1 MEKKHYLGK
10 TLLFTALVSAMGV
23 AIAAPSQGGKARNA
37 ATVDLIPIGTL
48 ATGFFDEGASEIVA
62 HDPATQSLYVINAQ
76 ASVVDVIDI
85 RNPAAPVRSGE
96 LDVTLNLPNA
106 GGVNSVAVKNGMVA
120 IAVEND
126 DKQANGWI
134 AFYNIRGQYLGSVE
148 AGALPDMV
156 TFTPDGRH
164 VLSANEGEPNG
175 DYSVDPEGSVTIVT
189 LAPGKK
195 RYDIDRARV
204 STASFPTTVH
214 PDVRI
219 TGPLGTTVPQD
230 LEPEYIATSAN
241 SRTAWVS
248 LQENNAMAII
258 DIRSAT
264 VLDIVPLG
272 AKDHSLAG
280 SGIDASDRDSAI
292 NIQPWP
298 VKGLYMPDSIAAYVY
313 RGMTYLVSANE
324 GDAREYGDYV
334 DVSRVKDV
342 TLDPTAFP
350 DGATLRADANIG
362 RLNIINTEGDID
374 GDSDFDEL
382 YSYGA
387 RSISI
392 WNANGSLVYDSG
404 DTLEQVTAARYP
416 EHFNASNTNNTFD
429 NRSDD
434 KGPEPEG
441 LAIGTLKGHQ
451 YAFVGLERVG
461 GIMVFDVTN
470 PAATSYVSYY
480 NNRDFSAATEISGS
494 SNPAAGD
501 LGPEGMVFID
511 AKDSPN
517 RKPLLVVGNEI
528 SGTTTIYQ
536 VNTR

>member
-1 MEKKHYLGK
+1 MKTKPLAK
-10 TLLFTALVSAMGV
+10 TLLITALASAIG
-23 AIAAPSQGGKARNA
+23 AANAAPSPGANGRNP
-37 ATVDLIPIGTL
+37 ATVDLTPIGSY
-48 ATGFFDEGASEIVA
+48 ATGFFDEGAAEIVA
-62 HDPATQSLYVINAQ
+62 HDPATQNLYVVNAQ
-76 ASVVDVIDI
+76 ASVVEVLNI
-85 RNPAAPVRSGE
+85 RNPAAPAKANE
-96 LDVTLNLPNA
+96 LDVTQQLPGA
-106 GGVNSVAVKNGMVA
+106 GGINSVAVKNGLVA

-134 AFYNIRGQYLGSVE
+134 AFYSTRGQYLGSVE

-189 LAPGKK
+189 LAAG
-195 RYDIDRARV
+195 RARTDIGRARV
-204 STASFPTTVH
+204 STASFPATVH

-230 LEPEYIATSAN
+230 LEPEYITTSAD
-241 SRTAWVS
+241 SKTAWVS
-248 LQENNAMAII
+248 LQENNALAIV

-264 VLDIVPLG
+264 VLDVVPLG

-280 SGIDASDRDSAI
+280 NGIDASDRDGAI

-298 VKGLYMPDSIAAYVY
+298 VKGLYMPDAIAAYVY
-313 RGMTYLVSANE
+313 RGMTYVVSANE

-334 DVSRVKDV
+334 DVSRVKDL
-342 TLDPTAFP
+342 TLDHTAFP
-350 DGATLRADANIG
+350 DRATLRADANLG
-362 RLNIINTEGDID
+362 RLNVINTEGDID
-374 GDSDFDEL
+374 DDGDFDEL

-392 WNANGSLVYDSG
+392 WNAKGSQVYDSG
-404 DTLEQVTAARYP
+404 DTLEQLTAARYP
-416 EHFNASNTNNTFD
+416 DRFNASNTNNSFD

-441 LAIGTLKGHQ
+441 LAIGTLKGRQ
-451 YAFVGLERVG
+451 YAFVGLERTG
-461 GIMVFDVTN
+461 GIMVFDITN
-470 PAATSYVSYY
+470 PAATRPVSYV
-480 NNRDFSAATEISGS
+480 NNRDFTQSPDIDGAA
-494 SNPAAGD
+494 NPAAGD
-501 LGPEGMVFID
+501 LGPEGLIFID

-528 SGTTTIYQ
+528 SGTTTVYQ
-536 VNTR
+536 VVTK